1 MRASTPDKLAGGG
14 RIARHVHRLPYAT
27 VVLEGAYEEA
37 GDAGRIAARAGDVLL
52 HTAFAAH
59 QDRIGARPA
68 WVLDLPLPDDGREWP
83 AVAKVADPELF
94 VRLAGRDAREAAAGL
109 IETLVE
115 AGEQASDPADD
126 LAAALRSASPP
137 RISDWARHRGR
148 SRESLTRRFG
158 SLYGTSPAA
167 YRLEALAR
175 HAWRRIVST
184 GDSLADI
191 ACDTGFADQPH
202 MTRAVVRLT
211 GHTPGE
217 WRKRP
222 AG

>member
-1 MRASTPDKLAGGG
+1 M
-14 RIARHVHRLPYAT
+14 
-27 VVLEGAYEEA
+27 
-37 GDAGRIAARAGDVLL
+37 
-52 HTAFAAH
+52 
-59 QDRIGARPA
+59 
-68 WVLDLPLPDDGREWP
+68 
-83 AVAKVADPELF
+83 
-94 VRLAGRDAREAAAGL
+94 AAGEL
-109 IETLVE
+109 LLTLLGGV
-115 AGEQASDPADD
+115 
-126 LAAALRSASPP
+126 ALLLWGVRMV
-137 RISDWARHRGR
+137 RTG
-148 SRESLTRRFG
+148 LTRAFG
-158 SLYGTSPAA
+158 ALYGTSPAA

>member
-1 MRASTPDKLAGGG
+1 MLGSTPDKLIAGE
-14 RIARHVHRLPYAT
+14 RIGRHVHRFPYAT
-27 VVLEGAYEEA
+27 IVLDGAYEEA
-37 GDAGRIAARAGDVLL
+37 GDAGRIAARPGDVLL

-68 WVLDLPLPDDGREWP
+68 WVLDLPLPDGGRERP
-83 AVAKVADPELF
+83 ALARVADPELF

-109 IETLVE
+109 VEALVE

-126 LAAALRSASPP
+126 LAAALRGPSPP
-137 RISDWARHRGR
+137 RIGDWARHRGR

-175 HAWRRIVST
+175 RAWRRIVST
-184 GDSLADI
+184 DDSLADI

-202 MTRAVVRLT
+202 MTRAVVLLT
-211 GHTPGE
+211 GHAPGA

-222 AG
+222 SG

>member
-1 MRASTPDKLAGGG
+1 MRASTPDQLAGGG

-37 GDAGRIAARAGDVLL
+37 GDAGRIAARPGDVLL

-59 QDRIGARPA
+59 QDRIGTRPA
-68 WVLDLPLPDDGREWP
+68 WVLDLPLPDDRREWP

-109 IETLVE
+109 VE
-115 AGEQASDPADD
+115 ALAESGEQANHPVDD
-126 LAAALRSASPP
+126 LAAALRSPSPP
-137 RISDWARHRGR
+137 RIGNWARHRGR

-175 HAWRRIVST
+175 HAWRRIVAT
-184 GDSLADI
+184 DDSLADI

-202 MTRAVVRLT
+202 MTRAVARLT
-211 GHTPGE
+211 GHTPGA

>member
-1 MRASTPDKLAGGG
+1 MEASAPGKRAAGE

-37 GDAGRIAARAGDVLL
+37 GDAGRIAARPGDVLL

-59 QDRIGARPA
+59 QDRIGVRPA
-68 WVLDLPLPDDGREWP
+68 WVLDLPLPDGGGEWP
-83 AVAKVADPELF
+83 ALAKVADPELF
-94 VRLAGRDAREAAAGL
+94 VRLAEREVREAAAGL
-109 IETLVE
+109 VEALVE
-115 AGEQASDPADD
+115 ADARTGDPADD
-126 LAAALRSASPP
+126 LAAALRGASPP
-137 RISDWARHRGR
+137 RIGDWACGRGR
-148 SRESLTRRFG
+148 SREGLTRRFQ

-175 HAWRRIVST
+175 RAWRRIVST
-184 GDSLADI
+184 DDGLAEI

-211 GHTPGE
+211 GHAPGA
-217 WRKRP
+217 WRKPRP
-222 AG
+222 